1 LGDRQSQQRQP
12 QNERQGDHTTRHQFR
27 DIAARMR
34 TPQEL
39 KERPPRISKK
49 SGSSGESGSV
59 GSVFMSLDVYRFQ
72 FSAWTRLLKADR
84 LPTSR
89 ALLFARKN
97 QSSRYSSNSDRLC

>member
-1 LGDRQSQQRQP
+1 MS
-12 QNERQGDHTTRHQFR
+12 E
-27 DIAARMR
+27 
-34 TPQEL
+34 
-39 KERPPRISKK
+39 K
-49 SGSSGESGSV
+49 SGGSGESGSA

-97 QSSRYSSNSDRLC
+97 QSLRYSSNSNRLC